1 MFCRNCGTEI
11 KDGAKFCPRCG
22 KAVGSSAQRNGSQA
36 QQNGTA
42 QQGANHRSHMQGGPA
57 PRRPKKSKK
66 KIIIPVA
73 AAGAVVIVSV
83 GAFAMTRS
91 NLFKSKFTDPT
102 DYYKSVEK
110 KAVEKAAASIEKAG
124 ARQSDSAEITMNVSL
139 GGAAVSMMG
148 LSGADS
154 EAFEALNDLEIKME
168 YGQSDE
174 LTGAEVGLYSYG
186 DRILSA
192 NAVVDMDNDELYIQ
206 LPEVSP
212 DCLWMDLTSDD
223 ISSGMSPGTLSAMSD
238 MPDMTN
244 FSDMLTLYTNT
255 ALDSVEDVEREDD
268 ELSVEGVDQDAVLLT
283 VTMEEEQLQDLFTGL
298 MEAMKDDES
307 LKEYIVWFGDVAIM
321 TDGYTYSDYD
331 SGEDFYDEFLA
342 QLDYELEAMGEES
355 YFESCSAEM
364 KVWVN
369 SDGEII
375 GRTLTLSED
384 GEDMEVFNYQLAR
397 DKDDFGLLLTL
408 GDPDDEYSGAM
419 QFSGSGTMDGD
430 LASGTFTLESYDE
443 VMGELEISDYDTK
456 AAEEGYLN
464 GTFTVKGGSGTDM
477 DGYGVKI
484 TSEDS
489 EDSSTQSYSIVAND
503 VELATLNLDI
513 KWNSGYTP
521 EIPDDGELYDVTDY
535 DDMSDYEDS
544 MDPYSLL
551 ESFEENPFLALLLEE
566 MY

>member
-1 MFCRNCGTEI
+1 
-11 KDGAKFCPRCG
+11 
-22 KAVGSSAQRNGSQA
+22 
-36 QQNGTA
+36 
-42 QQGANHRSHMQGGPA
+42 
-57 PRRPKKSKK
+57 
-66 KIIIPVA
+66 
-73 AAGAVVIVSV
+73 
-83 GAFAMTRS
+83 
-91 NLFKSKFTDPT
+91 
-102 DYYKSVEK
+102 
-110 KAVEKAAASIEKAG
+110 
-124 ARQSDSAEITMNVSL
+124 
-139 GGAAVSMMG
+139 
-148 LSGADS
+148 
-154 EAFEALNDLEIKME
+154 
-168 YGQSDE
+168 
-174 LTGAEVGLYSYG
+174 
-186 DRILSA
+186 
-192 NAVVDMDNDELYIQ
+192 
-206 LPEVSP
+206 
-212 DCLWMDLTSDD
+212 
-223 ISSGMSPGTLSAMSD
+223 
-238 MPDMTN
+238 
-244 FSDMLTLYTNT
+244 
-255 ALDSVEDVEREDD
+255 
-268 ELSVEGVDQDAVLLT
+268 
-283 VTMEEEQLQDLFTGL
+283 
-298 MEAMKDDES
+298 
-307 LKEYIVWFGDVAIM
+307 
-321 TDGYTYSDYD
+321 
-331 SGEDFYDEFLA
+331 
-342 QLDYELEAMGEES
+342 
-355 YFESCSAEM
+355 
-364 KVWVN
+364 
-369 SDGEII
+369 
-375 GRTLTLSED
+375 
-384 GEDMEVFNYQLAR
+384 MEVFNYQLAR

>member
-36 QQNGTA
+36 QQNGAA
-42 QQGANHRSHMQGGPA
+42 QPGNNQRSHMQGGPA

-73 AAGAVVIVSV
+73 VAGAVVIVSV

-192 NAVVDMDNDELYIQ
+192 NAVVDMDTDELYIQ
-206 LPEVSP
+206 IPEGSP
-212 DCLWMDLTSDD
+212 DCLWMDLTSDEL
-223 ISSGMSPGTLSAMSD
+223 SGMSPGTLSALSD
-238 MPDMTN
+238 VPDMTLL
-244 FSDMLTLYTNT
+244 SDMLTLYTNT
-255 ALDSVEDVEREDD
+255 ALDSVEDVAREDD

-283 VTMEEEQLQDLFTGL
+283 VTMDEDQLQDLFVGL
-298 MEAMKDDES
+298 LEAVQDDES
-307 LKEYIVWFGDVAIM
+307 LKEYIVWFGDIAIM
-321 TDGYTYSDYD
+321 SDGYSYSDYD
-331 SGEDFYDEFLA
+331 SGEDFYDDFL
-342 QLDYELEAMGEES
+342 
-355 YFESCSAEM
+355 
-364 KVWVN
+364 
-369 SDGEII
+369 
-375 GRTLTLSED
+375 
-384 GEDMEVFNYQLAR
+384 
-397 DKDDFGLLLTL
+397 
-408 GDPDDEYSGAM
+408 
-419 QFSGSGTMDGD
+419 
-430 LASGTFTLESYDE
+430 
-443 VMGELEISDYDTK
+443 
-456 AAEEGYLN
+456 
-464 GTFTVKGGSGTDM
+464 
-477 DGYGVKI
+477 
-484 TSEDS
+484 
-489 EDSSTQSYSIVAND
+489 TQID
-503 VELATLNLDI
+503 
-513 KWNSGYTP
+513 
-521 EIPDDGELYDVTDY
+521 
-535 DDMSDYEDS
+535 
-544 MDPYSLL
+544 
-551 ESFEENPFLALLLEE
+551 
-566 MY
+566 